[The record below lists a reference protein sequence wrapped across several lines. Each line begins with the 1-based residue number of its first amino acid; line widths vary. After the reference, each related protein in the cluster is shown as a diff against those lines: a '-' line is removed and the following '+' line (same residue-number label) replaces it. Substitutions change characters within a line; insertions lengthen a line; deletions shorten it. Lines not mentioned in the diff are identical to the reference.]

1 MPGCHRSS
9 RFVAPLAAA
18 LLLSSTLLGGC
29 YGGRSTI
36 PSGPQRISE
45 AEGRKTRQER
55 EAAEE
60 KALAA
65 QAAAEQKAAN
75 ERAEADRA
83 LLEKKIAAEQAAQQK
98 KAAEAKVLAE
108 KLALE
113 KKAAEQAKAAEAK
126 SAADQATLDKTVAEA
141 DKKVAEAH
149 ATAQG
154 GSAEKKTVVAKAPTA
169 ATVQPDQPTIVKS
182 SETTK
187 AVDKASIVKT
197 AADKAAMGEP
207 KKVVVQSAPP
217 PATKTTPGAV
227 AASSLEVAKA
237 PANAPAAKQES
248 ASATV
253 AAASADKPA
262 KPYVAYVQIA
272 SFTSRANADAAAA
285 WLKAHGY
292 ASARVVDV
300 EQGDMALHRVQTG
313 PYQDP
318 VATHKAL
325 DELKINWPQS
335 FIPAD

>member
-55 EAAEE
+55 EAAEA

-126 SAADQATLDKTVAEA
+126 TAADQATLDKTVAEA
-141 DKKVAEAH
+141 DTKLQGAAAGKK
-149 ATAQG
+149 ATTDMAVTAAKTQAAQP
-154 GSAEKKTVVAKAPTA
+154 VVAKN
-169 ATVQPDQPTIVKS
+169 V
-182 SETTK
+182 ETL
-187 AVDKASIVKT
+187 KT
-197 AADKAAMGEP
+197 AADKSTTGEE
-207 KKVVVQSAPP
+207 KKVVVQSAPAS
-217 PATKTTPGAV
+217 ATKTTPGAV

-237 PANAPAAKQES
+237 PVNAPAATQES

-253 AAASADKPA
+253 AAASAEKPA

-325 DELKINWPQS
+325 DELKTSWPQS